1 MRSSSKR
8 RPGPYDNLKDPSGK
22 INLELIS
29 DENERKKVEEK
40 RMKNRQAA
48 EKSRKRKKEQ
58 TERLESDATRLRI
71 DNEKILVELARLKQ
85 LARKLRAVQSE
96 HEKICEFSQ
105 VNQYNRH

>member
-40 RMKNRQAA
+40 RLKNRVAA

-58 TERLESDATRLRI
+58 TERLESDAQRLRI
-71 DNEKILVELARLKQ
+71 ENEQAIADLNRLKQ
-85 LARKLRAVQSE
+85 LARKLRVVQSE
-96 HEKICEFSQ
+96 HEKL
-105 VNQYNRH
+105 

>member
-1 MRSSSKR
+1 
-8 RPGPYDNLKDPSGK
+8 
-22 INLELIS
+22 
-29 DENERKKVEEK
+29 
-40 RMKNRQAA
+40 MKNRQAA

-105 VNQYNRH
+105 VNQYNRHHQQEMFLIDSVSLYYFQNLLAIFEPLW

>member
-1 MRSSSKR
+1 
-8 RPGPYDNLKDPSGK
+8 
-22 INLELIS
+22 
-29 DENERKKVEEK
+29 
-40 RMKNRQAA
+40 MKNRQAA

-105 VNQYNRH
+105 VNQYNRHHQQEMFLIDSISHSIIFRTCKPFSSHSDSSSR

>member
-1 MRSSSKR
+1 
-8 RPGPYDNLKDPSGK
+8 
-22 INLELIS
+22 
-29 DENERKKVEEK
+29 
-40 RMKNRQAA
+40 MKNRQAA

-105 VNQYNRH
+105 VNQYNRHHQQEKCLIDLFFRTLFSYSQMLIIRTFFCTHSLNKSPDY